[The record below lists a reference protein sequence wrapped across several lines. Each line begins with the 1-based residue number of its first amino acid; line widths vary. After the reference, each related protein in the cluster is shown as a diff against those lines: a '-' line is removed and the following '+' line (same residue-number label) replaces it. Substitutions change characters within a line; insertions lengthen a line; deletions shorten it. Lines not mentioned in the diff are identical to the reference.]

1 MSETTHRNVV
11 HFGKHGKADQSA
23 NLISECRN
31 MASEKLAKSL
41 SDMMGRVDDALFELA
56 EKAQNNIEQSHY
68 FDAMRDVRLKR
79 ANIESGFR
87 KQLIER
93 CNLDAPSTAEQMNV
107 PMDNELSLIEDNLLE
122 TTLAVSNMVAKANYL
137 CKDELFALE
146 QRIAHLLHQG
156 STEELVNPLD
166 PSNICNA
173 FKDACHELD
182 SDIKV
187 KLIIL
192 KLFEKY
198 VINDL
203 KGIYQEINQFL
214 AQNHVLP
221 VINYAIRNNAAA
233 ETALNEVM
241 AEAGMA
247 SDTRQAGTD
256 LFSSLQELYRTQV
269 APSGVA
275 AGPAMPGASG
285 AAPGMRSLSAGEIV
299 SNLTQLQRG
308 IPGHFLSE
316 IVHFDVAQAT
326 SGTTNVLRELQAL
339 NIFGGM
345 PEQDDHTIDIVA
357 MLFDYI
363 LDDRSIP
370 DRMKAIIGRLQ
381 IPVLKVVLMDRSFFS
396 RKRHPVRALLDSLSR
411 AAIGLDE
418 GDDEITEA
426 IYDKADAV
434 VQRTLT
440 EFEEDLN
447 IFQELLEEMDDFL
460 DEMSR
465 KSEEKI
471 EQTRREL
478 EQQTLHHNAG
488 IIANQEVRR
497 RIDTAD
503 IDPVVREFLNEYWS
517 RLLMTTFL
525 RDGGERDALQPHIET
540 MDKLIWSVSPKHSPE
555 ERRQLVDT
563 LPGLLGALNRG
574 MDELELDDSERDAF
588 FSRLALCHSKAV
600 SHRGRAPARTESP
613 AGQAGH
619 TAPEHEEQTPA
630 TVSHETPAVDAPVHE
645 EVTAEAESVPTQ
657 QRDPDETNGPTPA
670 SSPSDIMTQIEE
682 GSIEVEE
689 ITLGNAP
696 DTHTPPPMEDEF
708 TEQVRNLAKGSWIAF
723 KKEDDSLSHE
733 KLLWINAV
741 TEMYMFTNRS
751 GHNTRNLSLHQ
762 LAGIFRAGRAEFL
775 EEDELIDRAVNNL
788 VITLRRG

>member
-1 MSETTHRNVV
+1 MSETTRRNVV
-11 HFGKHGKADQSA
+11 HFDKHGKVGHGA

-31 MASEKLAKSL
+31 MASEKLARSL

-56 EKAQNNIEQSHY
+56 EKAENNIEQSHY

-79 ANIESGFR
+79 ANIESDFR

-93 CNLDAPSTAEQMNV
+93 CNLDTPTTTEQTGLEAENG
-107 PMDNELSLIEDNLLE
+107 LTLIEDNLLE

-146 QRIAHLLHQG
+146 QRIAYLLRQDSPDKSG
-156 STEELVNPLD
+156 NPLD
-166 PSNICNA
+166 PANICNA

-198 VINDL
+198 VIKDL
-203 KGIYQEINQFL
+203 KAIYHDINQFL
-214 AQNHVLP
+214 AENNILP

-233 ETALNEVM
+233 ETVLKDVLTD
-241 AEAGMA
+241 AETVDVGQQPG
-247 SDTRQAGTD
+247 SD
-256 LFSSLQELYRTQV
+256 LLSSLQDLIRTRISTHDV
-269 APSGVA
+269 G
-275 AGPAMPGASG
+275 AGPAMPGTSRV
-285 AAPGMRSLSAGEIV
+285 APNLRPLPVGELLN
-299 SNLTQLQRG
+299 NLTQLQRG
-308 IPGHFLSE
+308 TPGHFFSE
-316 IVHFDVAQAT
+316 IVHFDAAQAT
-326 SGTTNVLRELQAL
+326 SGTTNVLRELQSL
-339 NIFGGM
+339 NAFGGTA
-345 PEQDDHTIDIVA
+345 EQDDHTIDIVA

-363 LDDRSIP
+363 LDDRNIP

-381 IPVLKVVLMDRSFFS
+381 IPVLKVVMMDRSFFS
-396 RKRHPVRALLDSLSR
+396 RKRHPVRSLLDSLSR

-418 GDDEITEA
+418 GDEEITEA
-426 IYDKADAV
+426 IYQKADVV
-434 VQRTLT
+434 VQRILT

-447 IFQELLEEMDDFL
+447 IFQELLEELDNFL
-460 DEMSR
+460 DEMNR
-465 KSEEKI
+465 KSEAKI

-517 RLLMTTFL
+517 RLLMVTFL
-525 RDGGERDALQPHIET
+525 RDGGERDALQPHIDT

-555 ERRQLVDT
+555 ERRQLVDI
-563 LPGLLGALNRG
+563 LPGLLGALNKG

-588 FSRLALCHSKAV
+588 FSRLARCHSKAV
-600 SHRGRAPARTESP
+600 SHRGRTPVRTEST
-613 AGQAGH
+613 AGHAGH
-619 TAPEHEEQTPA
+619 TAEHEEQTPSPV
-630 TVSHETPAVDAPVHE
+630 TDKTETAEAPSHE
-645 EVTAEAESVPTQ
+645 EVMTAEE
-657 QRDPDETNGPTPA
+657 PDETSGLTPA
-670 SSPSDIMTQIEE
+670 NSHSEIMAQIKE

-762 LAGIFRAGRAEFL
+762 LAGIFRAGRAELL
-775 EEDELIDRAVNNL
+775 EEDELINRAVNNL